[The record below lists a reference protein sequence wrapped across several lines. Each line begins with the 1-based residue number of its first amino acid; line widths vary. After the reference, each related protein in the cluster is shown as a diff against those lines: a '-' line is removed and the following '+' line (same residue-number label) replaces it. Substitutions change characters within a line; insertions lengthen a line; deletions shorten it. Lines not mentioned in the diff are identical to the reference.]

1 MHFDWVHKIGLA
13 VLIAMWVTFGSHM
26 AGELLVEANEPTIAA
41 YAVEAEVEAPNKD
54 IAQVSEDME
63 NSLVMMASADM
74 AKGEKIFAKCKACHS
89 VNKGGKN
96 KVGPNLWEI
105 VGKTTASNS
114 GFQYSNALK
123 EKGGEWTYQNLDAFL
138 TKPKAYAPG
147 TKMSFAGLKKP
158 AQRASML
165 LYLRSLSDAPKPLP

>member
-114 GFQYSNALK
+114 GFQ
-123 EKGGEWTYQNLDAFL
+123 
-138 TKPKAYAPG
+138 
-147 TKMSFAGLKKP
+147 
-158 AQRASML
+158 
-165 LYLRSLSDAPKPLP
+165 